1 MESRASRHKR
11 GLQCAFTLSVAE
23 FARAKTS
30 RAARSHFSAPA
41 RAVRRASGVATSGV
55 IRMAGSPKVPYKAPG
70 SQDVQFIDVF
80 ERLARDRIIFVGQ
93 DIDDETANQIIATLL
108 YLESED
114 DKSLVTMYFNSA
126 GATTPAGFAVYDCMR
141 HVKYPIATLN
151 LGLAASM
158 GAFLCATGTKGK
170 RMALPNSRFLIQAPS
185 LPDGVQGQ
193 AEDIA
198 IEVRHTLA
206 ARDKYA
212 RGLQRS
218 TGRELNLIMEDLK
231 RDFYLTAYEAREYGL
246 IDMVLPP
253 KTAGAPRPVYASG
266 LG

>member
-1 MESRASRHKR
+1 
-11 GLQCAFTLSVAE
+11 
-23 FARAKTS
+23 
-30 RAARSHFSAPA
+30 
-41 RAVRRASGVATSGV
+41 
-55 IRMAGSPKVPYKAPG
+55 MAGSPKVPYKAPG
-70 SQDVQFIDVF
+70 QQDYQFIDVF

-108 YLESED
+108 FLESED
-114 DKSLVTMYFNSA
+114 DSSLVTMYFNSA

-141 HVKYPIATLN
+141 NMKFPIATLN

-193 AEDIA
+193 AEDVA
-198 IEVRHTLA
+198 IEVRHTLNM
-206 ARDKYA
+206 RDKYA
-212 RGLQRS
+212 RGLERS
-218 TGRELNLIMEDLK
+218 TGRNYDLIMEDLK
-231 RDFYLTAYEAREYGL
+231 RDFYLTAYEAREYGV
-246 IDMVLPP
+246 IDLVLPP
-253 KTAGAPRPVYASG
+253 KEVAARQVYASG